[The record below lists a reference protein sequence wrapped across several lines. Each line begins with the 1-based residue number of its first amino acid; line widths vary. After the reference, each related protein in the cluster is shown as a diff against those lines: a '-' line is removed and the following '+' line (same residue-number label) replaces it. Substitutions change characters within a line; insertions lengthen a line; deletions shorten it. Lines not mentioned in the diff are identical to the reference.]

1 MSKVQNELK
10 NDALMPLRHSAE
22 HVLHC
27 VMQRM
32 YPNLKKVM
40 GPPIE
45 DGFYFD
51 SDLDYKITPEDLS
64 NIESEMQKMIDANL
78 PIVRKEISV
87 EEAKKLFGDNWY
99 KLENIK
105 EIEARGEKVTVYIT
119 GEPES
124 PYYDVDLCAGP
135 HVASTGEIK
144 AFRLLS
150 IAGAYYKG
158 DEKNKMLQRIYGTA
172 FDSKEALD
180 KYLHNIEEAKKRDH
194 RKLGREL
201 DLFCFSDLVGPG
213 LPLYTPRGTIIKDEL
228 QKHIEAVCRN
238 YGFEKVSA
246 PSLAKIELFET
257 SGHAAKFGEE
267 LFHVTSAANHEL
279 VLKPVQCPHHT
290 QIYASKIRS
299 YNDLP
304 IRYMESDKQYRAEK
318 AGEVGGLNR
327 VYAIT
332 IEDGHV
338 FCTPDQVKAEIRSL
352 VHVVRDFYTSLGLWE
367 SHWVSLS
374 VRDRAHPEKYIGDPE
389 SWDLAEQTLQEIS
402 DEMGLDAIR
411 REGEAAL
418 YGPKLDFMFKDAL
431 GKEIQ
436 IPTIQLDF
444 ATPPRFK
451 LVYIDKTGKEAT
463 PVMLHRA
470 VLGSY
475 ERLMAL
481 LIEHFAGAFPVWLA
495 PVQVA
500 IIPISEK
507 NNEYAQKVARLLKE
521 RGLRVEVNEKD
532 EMMQAKIRDAQM
544 QKVPYMLVLGA
555 KEESEESVNVRLRDG
570 KTVGMVKLEEFAQK
584 VAQKY
589 LTKALDLW

>member
-10 NDALMPLRHSAE
+10 NDPLMPLRHSAE

-51 SDLDYKITPEDLS
+51 FDLDTKITPEDLPK
-64 NIESEMQKMIDANL
+64 IEAEMQKMVDANL
-78 PIVRKEISV
+78 PIIRKEVGV

-105 EIEARGEKVTVYIT
+105 EIESRGEKVTVYVT
-119 GEPES
+119 GDPQS

-144 AFRLLS
+144 AFKLFS

-180 KYLHNIEEAKKRDH
+180 EYLRNIEEAKKRDH

-213 LPLYTPRGTIIKDEL
+213 LPLYTPKGTIIKEEL

-238 YGFEKVSA
+238 YGFQKVSA

-267 LFHVTSAANHEL
+267 LFHVTSAANHNL
-279 VLKPVQCPHHT
+279 VMKPVQCPHHT

-299 YNDLP
+299 YNELP

-338 FCTPDQVKAEIRSL
+338 FCTPEQVKDEIRSL
-352 VHVVRDFYTSLGLWE
+352 ANVIKDFYLSLGLWE

-374 VRDRAHPEKYIGDPE
+374 VRDYAHPEKYIGDQQ
-389 SWDLAEQTLQEIS
+389 SWDLAERTLQEIS
-402 DEMGLDAIR
+402 DEMGLNAVR

-444 ATPPRFK
+444 ATPKRFK

-507 NNEYAQKVARLLKE
+507 NNEYAQKVAKLLKE
-521 RGLRVEVNEKD
+521 KSLRVEVNEKD

-555 KEESEESVNVRLRDG
+555 KEESEDCVNVRLRDG
-570 KTVGMVKLEEFAQK
+570 KTVGMVKTEEFVQK
-584 VAQKY
+584 VVQKY